1 MKGTDI
7 MYNYS
12 VGGASWGA
20 VSTSGYSVWDNSFRN
35 DLSVEF
41 VGNRVFSTHS
51 ARSTSSV
58 VYGENAVGSVSYSG
72 GQVMTT
78 RLSNKTWHSYSSG
91 SGSSNAVSGSFVS
104 VHSQVEADLNNSLMP
119 KIDFEPTTYA
129 VKPDTPPVGE
139 LEPDLPVGDALLPM
153 LLMAGVYCLLRIFR
167 KRKKMQ
173 LATKSVNNPFKKP

>member
-7 MYNYS
+7 THNYS
-12 VGGASWGA
+12 MGGASLNA
-20 VSTSGYSVWDNSFRN
+20 TPVAGYSILDNSFKN

-41 VGNRVFSTHS
+41 VGNRVFST
-51 ARSTSSV
+51 RSVRSVSSV
-58 VYGENAVGSVSYSG
+58 SYRDNAVGSVSYSG

-78 RLSNKTWHSYSSG
+78 RLSNKIWRSYSSG
-91 SGSSNAVSGSFVS
+91 SGSNAISGSFVT
-104 VHSQVEADLNNSLMP
+104 VHSQLEADLNNSLMP

-167 KRKKMQ
+167 HRKKMQ
-173 LATKSVNNPFKKP
+173 LATTCNPLLKV

>member
-7 MYNYS
+7 THNYS
-12 VGGASWGA
+12 MGGASLNA
-20 VSTSGYSVWDNSFRN
+20 TPVAGYSILDNSFKN

-41 VGNRVFSTHS
+41 VGNRVFSTRS
-51 ARSTSSV
+51 ARSASSV
-58 VYGENAVGSVSYSG
+58 SYRDNAVGSVSYSG

-78 RLSNKTWHSYSSG
+78 RLSNKIWRSYSSG
-91 SGSSNAVSGSFVS
+91 SGSNAVSGSFVN

-173 LATKSVNNPFKKP
+173 LATTCNPLLKV

>member
-20 VSTSGYSVWDNSFRN
+20 ASTSGYSVWDNSFRN

-41 VGNRVFSTHS
+41 VGNRVFSIRSVRS
-51 ARSTSSV
+51 ASSV
-58 VYGENAVGSVSYSG
+58 SYRDNAVGSVSYSG

-104 VHSQVEADLNNSLMP
+104 VHSQVEAGMQTVNL
-119 KIDFEPTTYA
+119 DFIPTTYA
-129 VKPDTPPVGE
+129 AEESSGSGRPDGGATGE
-139 LEPDLPVGDALLPM
+139 LNPEFASPVGDVLLPL
-153 LLMAGVYCLLRIFR
+153 LLMAFVYTVVRFWRNRKLL
-167 KRKKMQ
+167 
-173 LATKSVNNPFKKP
+173 LKSK